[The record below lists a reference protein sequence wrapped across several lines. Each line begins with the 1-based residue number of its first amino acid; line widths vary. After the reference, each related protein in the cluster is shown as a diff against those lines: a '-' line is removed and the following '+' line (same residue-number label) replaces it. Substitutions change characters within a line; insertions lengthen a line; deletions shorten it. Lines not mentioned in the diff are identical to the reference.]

1 MKYSSSN
8 LSSKSQLVVDNKNS
22 GEQAQSGW
30 DSWEPLPRKQSAIIM
45 AGVMLAIFLA
55 SLDQTI
61 VATAIP
67 KIVASLGG
75 FDRFSWVTTSYLV
88 ASTAII
94 PIVGKLSDIY
104 GRRAFFLFGIVV
116 FVVGSILAGFSAD
129 MNQLIAF
136 RAIQGVGGG
145 TLMSC
150 AFIAV
155 GDLFPPAERGKYMG
169 LLAGIFALSSIIGPV
184 TGGALT
190 DSFTWRWAFF
200 INIPLGI
207 PIGLI
212 FLFLFPKHKG
222 TAQSKEIDYI
232 GIILLLLAVVPAMLG
247 LSWGGSEHGWGSIRV
262 LGSLGMAAVAA
273 ILFIIIEL
281 RASNPLMPLTL
292 YRNPIMAVGLVIT
305 LLLGVTMFIGSVFM
319 PLFFQGSLGKSA
331 TDSGLLSTAMMLG
344 TVFGATIFGQLLSKF
359 GGRYRSLGLIGII
372 IMAVGLFLL
381 TQIDKD
387 VSLGFVITGM
397 VIMSFGMGTT
407 FPCFNIAIQNSVHH
421 KDIGI
426 ATASAQFIRSIGA
439 SAGLALLGSLLTTR
453 FASKLEFNL
462 PETALSEIPSSLLE
476 EIKTNPNAL
485 MDSSQIGVLES
496 QIDPMI
502 SNKSAL
508 VDTIISV
515 MRQSLAESISE
526 MFIAVLVI
534 TGIAFIVTFWLKEI
548 PLQKRAQKDV
558 KIK

>member
-1 MKYSSSN
+1 MKHSSSN
-8 LSSKSQLVVDNKNS
+8 LSRASDLALSNKNR
-22 GEQAQSGW
+22 ELKSGW
-30 DSWEPLPRKQSAIIM
+30 DSWEPLPRKQSMVIM

-104 GRRAFFLFGIVV
+104 GRRTFFLFGIAI
-116 FVVGSILAGFSAD
+116 FILGSVLAGFSAN
-129 MNQLIAF
+129 MSQLIAF

-169 LLAGIFALSSIIGPV
+169 FLAGIFALSSIIGPV

-222 TAQSKEIDYI
+222 AAQSREIDYI
-232 GIILLLLAVVPAMLG
+232 GIILLLTAVVPVMLG
-247 LSWGGSEHGWGSIRV
+247 LSWGGSSHGWTSIRV
-262 LGSLGMAAVAA
+262 VASLGLAAGSTM
-273 ILFIIIEL
+273 LFIFNEL
-281 RASNPLMPLTL
+281 RTPNPVMPLTL
-292 YRNPIMAVGLVIT
+292 FRNPIMAIGLLIT
-305 LLLGVTMFIGSVFM
+305 LFLGVTMFTGSVFM

-331 TDSGLLSTAMMLG
+331 TDSGLLSTTMMLG
-344 TVFGATIFGQLLSKF
+344 TVFGATIFGQLLSRF
-359 GGRYRSLGLIGII
+359 GGRYRTLGLIGII
-372 IMAVGLFLL
+372 IMAIGLLLL
-381 TQIDKD
+381 TQIDTD
-387 VSLGFVITGM
+387 VSLGFVITSM

-426 ATASAQFIRSIGA
+426 ATSSAQFIRSIGA

-453 FASKLEFNL
+453 FAYKLQTNL
-462 PETALSEIPSSLLE
+462 PETTLSQIPVGLLDD
-476 EIKTNPNAL
+476 IKTNPNVL
-485 MDSSQIGVLES
+485 MDSSKIGDLEAQIN
-496 QIDPMI
+496 PMI
-502 SNKSAL
+502 SNKSAV
-508 VDTIISV
+508 VDSIISV
-515 MRQSLAESISE
+515 MRQSLAESIGE
-526 MFIAVLVI
+526 MFIVVLVI
-534 TGIAFIVTFWLKEI
+534 TGIAFIITFWLKEI
-548 PLQKRAQKDV
+548 PLQKRAKKDTET
-558 KIK
+558 K

>member
-8 LSSKSQLVVDNKNS
+8 LSSKSQLVVANKNS

-30 DSWEPLPRKQSAIIM
+30 DSWEPLPRKQSAIIL

-247 LSWGGSEHGWGSIRV
+247 LSWGGSEH
-262 LGSLGMAAVAA
+262 
-273 ILFIIIEL
+273 
-281 RASNPLMPLTL
+281 
-292 YRNPIMAVGLVIT
+292 
-305 LLLGVTMFIGSVFM
+305 
-319 PLFFQGSLGKSA
+319 
-331 TDSGLLSTAMMLG
+331 
-344 TVFGATIFGQLLSKF
+344 
-359 GGRYRSLGLIGII
+359 
-372 IMAVGLFLL
+372 
-381 TQIDKD
+381 
-387 VSLGFVITGM
+387 
-397 VIMSFGMGTT
+397 
-407 FPCFNIAIQNSVHH
+407 
-421 KDIGI
+421 
-426 ATASAQFIRSIGA
+426 
-439 SAGLALLGSLLTTR
+439 
-453 FASKLEFNL
+453 
-462 PETALSEIPSSLLE
+462 
-476 EIKTNPNAL
+476 
-485 MDSSQIGVLES
+485 
-496 QIDPMI
+496 
-502 SNKSAL
+502 
-508 VDTIISV
+508 
-515 MRQSLAESISE
+515 
-526 MFIAVLVI
+526 
-534 TGIAFIVTFWLKEI
+534 
-548 PLQKRAQKDV
+548 
-558 KIK
+558 

>member
-1 MKYSSSN
+1 MKHSSSN
-8 LSSKSQLVVDNKNS
+8 LSRASDLALSNKNR
-22 GEQAQSGW
+22 ELKSGW
-30 DSWEPLPRKQSAIIM
+30 DSWEPLPRKQSMVIM

-104 GRRAFFLFGIVV
+104 GRRTFFLFGIAI
-116 FVVGSILAGFSAD
+116 FILGSVLAGFSAN
-129 MNQLIAF
+129 MSQLIAF

-169 LLAGIFALSSIIGPV
+169 FLAGIFALSSIIGPV

-200 INIPLGI
+200 INIPLSI

-212 FLFLFPKHKG
+212 FLFLFPKHKRG
-222 TAQSKEIDYI
+222 DQSREIDYI
-232 GIILLLLAVVPAMLG
+232 GIILLLTAVVPVMLG
-247 LSWGGSEHGWGSIRV
+247 LSWGGSSHGWTSIRV
-262 LGSLGMAAVAA
+262 VASLGLAAGSTM
-273 ILFIIIEL
+273 LFIFNEL
-281 RASNPLMPLTL
+281 RTPNPVMPLTL
-292 YRNPIMAVGLVIT
+292 FRNPIMAIGLLIT
-305 LLLGVTMFIGSVFM
+305 LFLGVTMFTGSVFM

-331 TDSGLLSTAMMLG
+331 TDSGLLSTTMMLG
-344 TVFGATIFGQLLSKF
+344 TVFGATIFGQLLSRF
-359 GGRYRSLGLIGII
+359 GGRYRTLGLIGII
-372 IMAVGLFLL
+372 IMAIGLLLL
-381 TQIDKD
+381 TQIDTD
-387 VSLGFVITGM
+387 VSLGFVITSM

-426 ATASAQFIRSIGA
+426 ATSSAQFIRSIGA

-453 FASKLEFNL
+453 FAYKLQTNL
-462 PETALSEIPSSLLE
+462 PETTLSQIPVGLLDD
-476 EIKTNPNAL
+476 IKTNPNVL
-485 MDSSQIGVLES
+485 MDSSKIGDLEAQIN
-496 QIDPMI
+496 PMI
-502 SNKSAL
+502 SDKSTI
-508 VDTIISV
+508 VDSIISV
-515 MRQSLAESISE
+515 MRQSLAESIGE
-526 MFIAVLVI
+526 MFIVVLVI

-548 PLQKRAQKDV
+548 PLQKRAQKDT
-558 KIK
+558 KNK

>member
-1 MKYSSSN
+1 MKHSSSN
-8 LSSKSQLVVDNKNS
+8 LSQADKLALDKKNS
-22 GEQAQSGW
+22 DLQSGW
-30 DSWEPLPRKQSAIIM
+30 DTWEPLPRRQSVIIM

-104 GRRAFFLFGIVV
+104 GRRAFFLFGIAV
-116 FVVGSILAGFSAD
+116 FIIGSILAGLSAD
-129 MNQLIAF
+129 MSQLIAF

-169 LLAGIFALSSIIGPV
+169 LLAGIFALSSIIGPI

-222 TAQSKEIDYI
+222 HSQSKEIDYM
-232 GIILLLLAVVPAMLG
+232 GIILLLVAIVPAMLG
-247 LSWGGSEHGWGSIRV
+247 LSWGGSEHGWISIRV
-262 LGSLGMAAVAA
+262 LVSLGLAGAGT
-273 ILFIIIEL
+273 ILFIINEL
-281 RASNPLMPLTL
+281 QAPNPIMPLTL
-292 YRNPIMAVGLVIT
+292 YRNPIMAVGLAIT
-305 LLLGVTMFIGSVFM
+305 LLLGVNMFTGPVFM

-344 TVFGATIFGQLLSKF
+344 TVFGATIFGQLISRF

-387 VSLGFVITGM
+387 VSLSFVIASM
-397 VIMSFGMGTT
+397 VVMSFGMGTT
-407 FPCFNIAIQNSVHH
+407 FPCFNIAIQNAVHH

-426 ATASAQFIRSIGA
+426 ATSSAQFIRSIGA

-453 FASKLEFNL
+453 FASRLNLNL
-462 PETALSEIPSSLLE
+462 PDSALKEIPSSVLE
-476 EIKTNPNAL
+476 DITTNPSAL
-485 MDSSQIGVLES
+485 MDSSQIGALES
-496 QIDPMI
+496 QIEPVLNDKSTLIETVI
-502 SNKSAL
+502 S
-508 VDTIISV
+508 I
-515 MRQSLAESISE
+515 MRQSLAESIAE
-526 MFIAVLVI
+526 MFIAVLII
-534 TGIAFIVTFWLKEI
+534 TAIAFVITFWLKEI
-548 PLQKRAQKDV
+548 PLQKRAQKDL